1 MTHVEKHQ
9 WAVRRQGLRRRVVA
23 VLDDIRDG
31 HAVDELDLAKL
42 HNFCMI
48 MLMVL
53 AKVTPG
59 TLNAAAKEAELASL
73 LLGQDCEVVSDYDI
87 FKEPA

>member
-1 MTHVEKHQ
+1 VTHAEKHQ
-9 WAVRRQGLRRRVVA
+9 WTVRRQSLRRRVVK

-53 AKVTPG
+53 SKVTPG
-59 TLNAAAKEAELASL
+59 TLNAATKEAELASL